1 MIKELRRKFVL
12 TSMLAVS
19 ILLLLLLGAINILNY
34 RSMNEDTDKTL
45 RMLSSY
51 EGDVSNLEQRPEQRE
66 DNLPPVRFG
75 MEGKNNYDAF
85 LSSNFFVVR
94 FAGSGEATY
103 VDTRRTSAVSED
115 EAQSLAKEVCE
126 SGKDSG
132 KSGRYKYLM
141 TDSKNVGGKVVVFLD
156 VSDEYISSVRV
167 LLLSIGMGILFWLLI
182 LLLVILMSKKAIEPV
197 AESIEKQKQFIT
209 NAGHELKTPIA
220 IIQSNT
226 EAMELYNGESKWSR
240 NIKDQAIRLTNL
252 VQNLLVLSRLD
263 EQMPGQMEEV
273 RFSELVTTFLNQ
285 FRQSFEERN
294 IALHMEIPSGI
305 RIHAYKAQIE
315 QLISIFMDNAVK
327 YANENGTVEV
337 RLEKRAKHV
346 IFEIE
351 NTCEQLPDVMPQ
363 KLFERFYRGD
373 TSHNQKSGGYGIG
386 LSMAKSIAEQNK
398 GTITAKYSGNNRICF
413 TVRF

>member
-94 FAGSGEATY
+94 FAGSGEVTY

-182 LLLVILMSKKAIEPV
+182 LMLVILMSKKAIEPV

-294 IALHMEIPSGI
+294 IALHTEIQSGI
-305 RIHAYKAQIE
+305 RIHADKAQIE

-337 RLEKRAKHV
+337 HLEKKAKHV
-346 IFEIE
+346 IFEVE
-351 NTCEQLPDVMPQ
+351 NTCGQLPEVPSQ

-373 TSHNQKSGGYGIG
+373 ASHNQKNGGYGIG
-386 LSMAKSIAEQNK
+386 LSMAQSIAEQNK
-398 GTITAKYSGNNRICF
+398 GMITAKYSGNNRICF
-413 TVRF
+413 TVRL